1 MNKYLT
7 NKTRLFFIQYPIV
20 ERSHK
25 ETSTQFACFVTPSAF
40 RLIGLFPL
48 LECPSAS
55 RSTIPNVQVM
65 CNLYDL
71 RTQPEP
77 QSLVGVLMSRP
88 PIGL

>member
-71 RTQPEP
+71 LPVELS
-77 QSLVGVLMSRP
+77 QSP
-88 PIGL
+88 KPW